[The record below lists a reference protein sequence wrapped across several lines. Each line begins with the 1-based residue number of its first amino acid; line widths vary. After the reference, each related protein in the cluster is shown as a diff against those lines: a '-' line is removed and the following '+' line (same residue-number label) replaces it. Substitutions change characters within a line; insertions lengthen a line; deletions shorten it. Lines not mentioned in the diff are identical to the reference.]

1 MAKKSKRKG
10 SMSTDVIIGGVIG
23 FASYLL
29 TGFTA
34 KQVTKSKSLKEAGLF
49 GVAICGLGA
58 VGSYFLPKWEWKLGG
73 MIGSGL
79 MAFNAA
85 LQTELIP
92 NAQQI
97 KTSLMLAGNDNISP
111 EMIAYLTANGAYNSG
126 QSLNGYTLSEG
137 TDESPLDGYTLSG
150 ATDANPLGA

>member
-10 SMSTDVIIGGVIG
+10 SMDMDLVIGGLFG
-23 FASYLL
+23 LGSYLI

-49 GVAICGLGA
+49 GVAICALGA
-58 VGSYFLPKWEWKLGG
+58 VGSWFLPKTEWKLGG
-73 MIGSGL
+73 IVGSSL

-92 NAQQI
+92 NASQI
-97 KTSLMLAGNDNISP
+97 KTSLMLAGNDNLSP
-111 EMIAYLTANGAYNSG
+111 EMIAYLMANNAYNSG